1 MNRLYLS
8 IALSTLLFWPLPLLH
23 GRKPYI
29 LGALSIVLP
38 LQFPQAISVG
48 SPRMPDQMIFRIG
61 LLLPRALSGFVLGF
75 ANVNSITM
83 LFDLFGVSLQSQHPH
98 QELVYVNDPRRH
110 GGGLGIWLGIW
121 SWCFIASLSIG
132 FLTGAGIIARLEPAW
147 GFYIA
152 TVVVAIML
160 LLNII
165 IPETRR
171 AMYRQAVADLTDEHG
186 RPARVRARGEIKL
199 HISAD
204 GPEFWFEEVFAG
216 IKLSMRMLS
225 QFGFAVLAIY
235 LGWIYAQIV
244 LAQSVS
250 YLQLTGIPTLF

>member
-1 MNRLYLS
+1 M
-8 IALSTLLFWPLPLLH
+8 IFWPLPLLH

-38 LQFPQAISVG
+38 LQFPQAVSVA
-48 SPRMPDQMIFRIG
+48 SPRSPDQVQFRIG
-61 LLLPRALSGFVLGF
+61 LLVSRAISGFALGF
-75 ANVNSITM
+75 VNINSITT

-110 GGGLGIWLGIW
+110 GGGLGIWLGAW
-121 SWCFIASLSIG
+121 SWCFIGSLSLG
-132 FLTGAGIIARLEPAW
+132 FFTGASIITSLEPAW

-152 TVVVAIML
+152 TIVVAVVL
-160 LLNII
+160 LLNVLV
-165 IPETRR
+165 PETRR
-171 AMYRQAVADLTDEHG
+171 AMYRQAVAEFVDEHD

-204 GPEFWFEEVFAG
+204 TPEYWFEEVWAG
-216 IKLSMRMLS
+216 LKLSLRMLS
-225 QFGFAVLAIY
+225 QFGFAILALY

-250 YLQLTGIPTLF
+250 H